1 MSQFTLIAA
10 GLTII
15 AVGVVV
21 LLVGVVRGQR
31 DSRAVPTNMRW
42 GLWTTVVLIV
52 LLVAYFAWPLVG
64 FYSLA
69 SAVESRNAAAL
80 AERVDF
86 PSLRRSLSRQVIA
99 EYLKLT
105 GKDKE
110 LGRFRSGIASDVGAA
125 LADPVVAQ
133 FLNPETLL
141 DFLNKGSVKV
151 GANISSE
158 IAPFSGST
166 WRNAWRVWWHSEYGL
181 TRFST
186 YLPPDKP
193 KDEQF
198 KVGLSLRDLEWKLT
212 GIGLPHQLR
221 LQLAQELVRRK
232 QKRE

>member
-1 MSQFTLIAA
+1 MSQFTFIVA
-10 GLTII
+10 GTII
-15 AVGVVV
+15 AVGVVF
-21 LLVGVVRGQR
+21 LLVGFLQDQR
-31 DSRAVPTNMRW
+31 HLRSVPTNMRW
-42 GLWTTVVLIV
+42 GLWATVALIV

-86 PSLRRSLSRQVIA
+86 PSLRRSLSQQVIA

-110 LGRFRSGIASDVGAA
+110 LGRFRTGIASGVGAA
-125 LADPVVAQ
+125 LAEPVVAQ
-133 FLNPETLL
+133 FLNAETLL
-141 DFLNKGSVKV
+141 DFLNKGSVKA
-151 GANISSE
+151 GDTISSE

-181 TRFST
+181 ARFSA
-186 YLPPDKP
+186 YLPPDKS

-198 KVGLSLRDLEWKLT
+198 KVGLSLRDWEWKLT
-212 GIGLPHQLR
+212 GIGLPDQLR
-221 LQLAQELVRRK
+221 VQLAQDLVHRK
-232 QKRE
+232 QERE

>member
-1 MSQFTLIAA
+1 MSPFIFIAA
-10 GLTII
+10 GTII
-15 AVGVVV
+15 AMGVVF
-21 LLVGVVRGQR
+21 LLVGVVQGER
-31 DSRAVPTNMRW
+31 DVRSVPTNMRW
-42 GLWTTVVLIV
+42 GLWATVALIV

-86 PSLRRSLSRQVIA
+86 PSLRRSLSQQVIA

-110 LGRFRSGIASDVGAA
+110 LGRFRTGIASGVGAA
-125 LADPVVAQ
+125 LAEPVLAQ
-133 FLNPETLL
+133 FLNAETLL
-141 DFLNKGSVKV
+141 DFLNKGSVKA
-151 GANISSE
+151 GDTISSE

-181 TRFST
+181 ARFSA
-186 YLPPDKP
+186 YLPPDKS

-198 KVGLSLRDLEWKLT
+198 KVGLTLRDWEWKLT
-212 GIGLPHQLR
+212 EIGLPDQLR
-221 LQLAQELVRRK
+221 VQLAQDLVRRK
-232 QKRE
+232 QERE